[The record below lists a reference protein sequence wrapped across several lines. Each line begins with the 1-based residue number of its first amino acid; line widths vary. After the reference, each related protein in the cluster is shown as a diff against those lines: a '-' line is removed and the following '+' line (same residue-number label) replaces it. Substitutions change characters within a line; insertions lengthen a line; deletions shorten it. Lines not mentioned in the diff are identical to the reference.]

1 MAHVIAYKEKI
12 YPDRMAGGG
21 GSSEAIVIFDT
32 FTSTTGEITLSDD
45 ITNYTDLE
53 FYIKSSSD
61 GTTMVYRVNVQEF
74 MREFPNVASPN
85 ERTPHFLPTIWSQ
98 SGCYSRIITGTAN
111 NKLLVYQCSSQG
123 VDKIVGINYGGGS
136 GGTSVIDYST
146 DEQDTGAKWIDGK
159 TIYQKTYD
167 LGNVVETPSS
177 QWTNLNIDATNIS
190 RIINS
195 EALGEDGTYWQT
207 ISVRCNQN
215 ALGIYNDRSG
225 TIYVKYLTIR
235 YIKVND

>member
-1 MAHVIAYKEKI
+1 MAHVIAYKKKF
-12 YPDRMAGGG
+12 YPNGMAGGG
-21 GSSEAIVIFDT
+21 GGSFNA
-32 FTSTTGEITLSDD
+32 TTIYESNVYNSNITLTDALSNYDYLIVEGFD
-45 ITNYTDLE
+45 SGNGGYIMTSFLPVEDISINNHIGITNDAYYLWYKVTTATTLVQDGRAGSL
-53 FYIKSSSD
+53 YISKIYGVIISE
-61 GTTMVYRVNVQEF
+61 G
-74 MREFPNVASPN
+74 
-85 ERTPHFLPTIWSQ
+85 
-98 SGCYSRIITGTAN
+98 SGG
-111 NKLLVYQCSSQG
+111 
-123 VDKIVGINYGGGS
+123 